1 MDPARELETEN
12 ARRKKESEQL
22 LEYLKTTEHG
32 GDAIRCPVCNTSGK
46 FRKDMILYV
55 SEKCGHEACDSCLR
69 GRYESRATAPCHDTS
84 CNLKLRRSDFKEKR
98 FLKGGMHLEMAVRE
112 ELAKVCAATH
122 TPLAMCTDL
131 RPCPHLTVM
140 FHRMDPHGPTQVY
153 CKTQD
158 DFETAAAYDEY
169 LEEVESIV
177 FDRVHGDEA
186 AQAAAREKV
195 DAYRKKHTLE
205 IESRQREAKYARKR
219 KREAIKDE
227 MKATQDRRHQQY
239 LEHAKTRVE
248 TRREKDRLK
257 QALLR
262 TTNRDDVKRILEE
275 LRMLKARKLQQALAP
290 ASDDSHSDNEMDAT
304 AGAATAAVPAAAGGG
319 THVPEAFPRYV
330 YTPIRAPRSVAGPL
344 APHTPMLVP
353 QLASLSLS
361 GTPDATQLPYVG
373 ATGHCPKDIA
383 KRALQDAFSCLFL
396 SL

>member
-1 MDPARELETEN
+1 
-12 ARRKKESEQL
+12 
-22 LEYLKTTEHG
+22 
-32 GDAIRCPVCNTSGK
+32 
-46 FRKDMILYV
+46 
-55 SEKCGHEACDSCLR
+55 
-69 GRYESRATAPCHDTS
+69 
-84 CNLKLRRSDFKEKR
+84 
-98 FLKGGMHLEMAVRE
+98 
-112 ELAKVCAATH
+112 
-122 TPLAMCTDL
+122 
-131 RPCPHLTVM
+131 
-140 FHRMDPHGPTQVY
+140 
-153 CKTQD
+153 
-158 DFETAAAYDEY
+158 
-169 LEEVESIV
+169 
-177 FDRVHGDEA
+177 
-186 AQAAAREKV
+186 
-195 DAYRKKHTLE
+195 
-205 IESRQREAKYARKR
+205 
-219 KREAIKDE
+219 